1 MCTTGI
7 RERTGGGLAAL
18 LLAASV
24 VQGAEIV
31 GVVQPRHSGPSQE
44 PAAGMEL
51 DVSVSLQPL
60 EGQPMPPQGAAQRH
74 RILIRDGRLQPA
86 FLTLRTGDTLELA
99 NQDEV
104 HHELFALSPSQPLEL
119 TLDKASSGAAAQ
131 AEVRL
136 VSEGVW
142 HLFCRIHS
150 RSYARVDAVATSLF
164 QMVAPGETFRFED
177 LKPGPWQLR
186 VAAPGAETRL
196 IKAAAMTAPPPLR
209 IELARR
215 TGAVPT
221 QRQAEPPAGSI
232 EALFP
237 RD

>member
-7 RERTGGGLAAL
+7 RERAGGGLAAW

-31 GVVQPRHSGPSQE
+31 GVVQPRHTGPVQE
-44 PAAGMEL
+44 APAGIEQ
-51 DVSVSLQPL
+51 DISVSLQPL

-86 FLTLRTGDTLELA
+86 FITLRTGDTLELV

-119 TLDKASSGAAAQ
+119 SLDKAGSGAAAR

-150 RSYARVDAVATSLF
+150 RSYARVDAVATPLF

-177 LKPGPWQLR
+177 LLPGSWQLR
-186 VAAPGAETRL
+186 VATPGAETRL
-196 IKAAAMTAPPPLR
+196 LKAAAITAPPPLR
-209 IELARR
+209 IELV
-215 TGAVPT
+215 G
-221 QRQAEPPAGSI
+221 QAGTAPAQGQAAPPLGGI

>member
-7 RERTGGGLAAL
+7 RERAGGGLAAW
-18 LLAASV
+18 LLAATV

-31 GVVQPRHSGPSQE
+31 GVVQPRQPGPAQE
-44 PAAGMEL
+44 ASAGMEQ
-51 DVSVSLQPL
+51 DISVSLQPL
-60 EGQPMPPQGAAQRH
+60 EGQPLPPQGAAQRH
-74 RILIRDGRLQPA
+74 RIRIRDGRLQPA
-86 FLTLRTGDTLELA
+86 FITLRTGDTLELV

-119 TLDKASSGAAAQ
+119 SLDKASSGAAAQ

-150 RSYARVDAVATSLF
+150 RSYARVDAVATPLF
-164 QMVAPGETFRFED
+164 QMVESGETFRFEG
-177 LKPGPWQLR
+177 LLPGSWQLR
-186 VAAPGAETRL
+186 VAAAGAETRL
-196 IKAAAMTAPPPLR
+196 IKAAAITAPPPLR
-209 IELARR
+209 IELAR
-215 TGAVPT
+215 
-221 QRQAEPPAGSI
+221 QAGTAPAPGQAAPPAGSI